1 MKIGD
6 IVKLK
11 YELAYRRYGI
21 IHSVSS
27 SPATSMT
34 LVKVYHLGPKL
45 ISSPSEEEY
54 RLNGLETPKH
64 LKGGL
69 VSNGYLAD
77 ELILVSSA

>member
-45 ISSPSEEEY
+45 VSSPSLEEY
-54 RLNGLETPKH
+54 RLSGLELKH
-64 LKGGL
+64 KQGGL